1 MHHHH
6 IILMNKNISFSFHL
20 QCADLCDENQAC
32 ASFEFEPSTS
42 EGPGRRSAIC
52 RSIFMSFLTLQHL
65 LMRRWTNISHWP
77 VTKMYIYFLWYVYC
91 DICIKH
97 FVLGQ
102 FELGGNANWYKTS
115 SFFTLLQV
123 LSQSM
128 LIIIA
133 IITVPI
139 RLWKSQPQMA
149 WIHSIGGW
157 CKYQWVTLK
166 CNYSELWG
174 SLNRVALG
182 CLGERA
188 SKLWFLTGS
197 PPSWSP
203 TLYHLKLET
212 SGWPKALS
220 GFNILAVSWNGWW
233 WK

>member
-6 IILMNKNISFSFHL
+6 IILVNINIKKKKKKFL

-32 ASFEFEPSTS
+32 ASFDFEPSTS

-52 RSIFMSFLTLQHL
+52 RSILVSFITLQHL
-65 LMRRWTNISHWP
+65 LTRLWTNISHWP

-115 SFFTLLQV
+115 SLFTLLQV

-139 RLWKSQPQMA
+139 RLRKSQPQMA
-149 WIHSIGGW
+149 WIPSIDSW
-157 CKYQWVTLK
+157 CKWSTSDL
-166 CNYSELWG
+166 
-174 SLNRVALG
+174 
-182 CLGERA
+182 
-188 SKLWFLTGS
+188 FLSAITQNCGAH
-197 PPSWSP
+197 W
-203 TLYHLKLET
+203 
-212 SGWPKALS
+212 
-220 GFNILAVSWNGWW
+220 IV
-233 WK
+233 